1 MRPHALSFAL
11 AALTLASAP
20 AAFAQDAEPMDAPI
34 IFLAGTGNANS
45 YQDSYTAVDAPTL
58 EAGPA
63 ESMTQMAER
72 LTDPAMQD
80 SVAEMVEKMS
90 SVMMKL
96 PVGKFVAAIED
107 ARPGT
112 VKDKIREDA
121 TLADLAGP
129 KADDMPEMLGEQ
141 SRTAMSMMGGL
152 AKAFAV
158 MLPQFE
164 ELGKEMEK
172 EFKAAKPRR

>member
-1 MRPHALSFAL
+1 MRRHALSFVL
-11 AALTLASAP
+11 VALTVASAP

-34 IFLAGTGNANS
+34 TFLAGTGNADS
-45 YQDSYTAVDAPTL
+45 YQDSDTAADASAL
-58 EAGPA
+58 EADSA

-72 LTDPAMQD
+72 LADPAMQD
-80 SVAEMVEKMS
+80 SVAGMVEKMS

-112 VKDKIREDA
+112 VKEKIREDA
-121 TLADLAGP
+121 TLADIAGP
-129 KADDMPEMLGEQ
+129 KADGMPEMLGEQ
-141 SRTAMSMMGGL
+141 SRTAMSMMSGL
-152 AKAFAV
+152 GKAFAV

-164 ELGKEMEK
+164 QLGKEMEK
-172 EFKAAKPRR
+172 ELKAAQQRR